1 MTLGRPKT
9 PLILTDDER
18 TKLQSWANRPTSAQR
33 LALRARIILACAQGT
48 DNKAVAKTLRITPHT
63 VG

>member
-18 TKLQSWANRPTSAQR
+18 TKLHSWANRPTSAQR
-33 LALRARIILACAQGT
+33 LALRARIILACA
-48 DNKAVAKTLRITPHT
+48 
-63 VG
+63 

>member
-33 LALRARIILACAQGT
+33 LALRARLILACA
-48 DNKAVAKTLRITPHT
+48 
-63 VG
+63 